1 LNIGVSYRNHRV
13 RYSGNSASY
22 TFFRGRRSRPKIEIS
37 SAHNGGWIGFQVIV
51 RRNGI
56 NNPYVECN
64 GIEYSFE
71 KQNHDGEN
79 VLLRF
84 NTCYFVYPFAIQQ
97 DRSKGAYI
105 VQLNRKKLR
114 EVNKYDTAI
123 QASIRITG
131 DGFEMK
137 KDYVLTT
144 NLPDLRTNRLTQD
157 ELIRPEDVTITQL
170 QEINEPSRWRKF
182 LSSFS
187 VTRTR
192 IPK

>member
-1 LNIGVSYRNHRV
+1 ME
-13 RYSGNSASY
+13 
-22 TFFRGRRSRPKIEIS
+22 RSLE
-37 SAHNGGWIGFQVIV
+37 
-51 RRNGI
+51 
-56 NNPYVECN
+56 
-64 GIEYSFE
+64 
-71 KQNHDGEN
+71 
-79 VLLRF
+79 
-84 NTCYFVYPFAIQQ
+84 
-97 DRSKGAYI
+97 RSI
-105 VQLNRKKLR
+105 
-114 EVNKYDTAI
+114 KYDTAI

-157 ELIRPEDVTITQL
+157 ELIRPDDVTITQL